1 MFGRL
6 LKISISDTVGNSLVL
21 VDSVNRKYRDY
32 LCKGTIERFPGS
44 QKDCLTLTIYN
55 LDPVIRGE
63 ISVGTYSIIRVD
75 FGYEDEGGVMTTIF
89 EGQIMRPQH
98 RREDEVTDAT
108 IIYAYDSGQFKT
120 YGFFSKTYMDGT
132 NYYDIAQDILK
143 RGNVQISYA
152 LSEKLKQYTVQGSET
167 FYGSQDEL
175 LEGIADK
182 CGLTYKTENNV
193 ARIFGNSDTLE
204 EVIVFSKT
212 LNNGR
217 VISESGLIGIPTLS
231 TDGLYLKCLVN
242 PKLKVYSHFKIS
254 NSIISIEQS
263 GAIPNV
269 SAGGQLSSNGYYKV
283 IKLTTHFSND
293 GSQNYTDIKAVSVDI
308 YEAVANG

>member
-75 FGYEDEGGVMTTIF
+75 FGYEDEGGLMTTIF

-98 RREDEVTDAT
+98 RRKDEVTDAT

-143 RGNVQISYA
+143 KGNVQISYA
-152 LSEKLKQYTVQGSET
+152 LSEKLKQYTVKGSET

-254 NSIISIEQS
+254 NSIISNDWNV
-263 GAIPNV
+263 AIPNV
-269 SAGGQLSSNGYYKV
+269 SAGGQLSSSGHYKV
-283 IKLTTHFSND
+283 IKLTTYFSND
-293 GSQNYTDIKAVSVDI
+293 GEQNYTDIKAVSVDI